1 MAAARAGAAQR
12 SASDI
17 VDEHTCVAHW
27 HNLQWSRPLAQLFFF
42 WLHLQWSR
50 PKRESCLQFLPN
62 PMLPDPIFCKSL
74 GLTSL
79 YAKVLLMI
87 KFALIATTSTR
98 LIMTRLR
105 NGHGLHAQWCARGAA
120 AAGACW
126 PSPPSAWCSRCVLTS
141 PAVGTA
147 LQVRRLV
154 RRPGSRQRL
163 RRRQR

>member
-1 MAAARAGAAQR
+1 MQVRRSGPRPTSWTSTRALPIGTTFFLATPAVVAPKAGVVFAI
-12 SASDI
+12 SSESNASYL
-17 VDEHTCVAHW
+17 
-27 HNLQWSRPLAQLFFF
+27 LQKPRPET
-42 WLHLQWSR
+42 LQ
-50 PKRESCLQFLPN
+50 
-62 PMLPDPIFCKSL
+62 
-74 GLTSL
+74 L
-79 YAKVLLMI
+79 YAKVLL

-98 LIMTRLR
+98 LIMIRLR

-141 PAVGTA
+141 PTVGTA